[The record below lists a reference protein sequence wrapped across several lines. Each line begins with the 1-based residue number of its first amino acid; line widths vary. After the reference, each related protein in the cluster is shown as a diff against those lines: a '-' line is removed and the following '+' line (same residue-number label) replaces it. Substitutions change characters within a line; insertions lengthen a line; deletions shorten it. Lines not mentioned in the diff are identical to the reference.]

1 MLLELPAGDDIIPLM
16 KTAVE
21 DWAPSHSF
29 EEAGT
34 VISVGD
40 GIATV
45 SGLQGAAYGEILIFS
60 GGIRGMVQELHR
72 SELGCILLGD
82 DSLVSQ
88 GSIVRRTGK
97 MAGIPVGDEY
107 LGRIINPLG
116 LPIDGLGRIRASG
129 YRLMESLPR
138 A

>member
-1 MLLELPAGDDIIPLM
+1 MTDNKQPELHPENISQSFSHDYSYDSLFVRTTPLEKLDEIKSMLLELPAGDDIIPLM

-60 GGIRGMVQELHR
+60 GGIRGMVQQLHR
-72 SELGCILLGD
+72 SELRCI
-82 DSLVSQ
+82 
-88 GSIVRRTGK
+88 R
-97 MAGIPVGDEY
+97 
-107 LGRIINPLG
+107 
-116 LPIDGLGRIRASG
+116 
-129 YRLMESLPR
+129 
-138 A
+138 